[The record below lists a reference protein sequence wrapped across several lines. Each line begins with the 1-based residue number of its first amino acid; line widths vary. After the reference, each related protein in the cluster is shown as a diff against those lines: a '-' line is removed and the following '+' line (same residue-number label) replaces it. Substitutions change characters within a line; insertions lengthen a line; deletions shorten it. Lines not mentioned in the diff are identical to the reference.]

1 MTDSVS
7 DDSDLLNDTL
17 PTLGEDLSHPEQP
30 QDPEETQISRVRQ
43 VFIVGM

>member
-7 DDSDLLNDTL
+7 DDSDPLDDTL
-17 PTLGEDLSHPEQP
+17 PTLGEDLSYPEQP
-30 QDPEETQISRVRQ
+30 QDPEETQISRVGQ